1 MASKL
6 GQMLHDAIHEAYV
19 VEASGWAVEQVTR
32 VANRLQADVDEDGRL
47 RVEVLW
53 IGAFT
58 AFTAPGQYIY
68 VSRRLLEI
76 CRTDEAVAFLIAHEV
91 AHHRL
96 GHLDMFPD
104 WLADIPGSQIPL
116 LMQGLYRS
124 IEARLYGPEAEV
136 KADLTA
142 MDLCVKAG
150 YRPNECLKMFDILEK
165 VALDMRDLD
174 IVFGPQEADNE
185 LDEDAPLSTKL
196 RIWIW
201 QRTRGYLPLRDRRY
215 AIVKHLEDGTAA

>member
-6 GQMLHDAIHEAYV
+6 GQTLHDAIHEAYV

-32 VANRLQADVDEDGRL
+32 VANHLQADVDEGRRL

-53 IGAFT
+53 IGEFT
-58 AFTAPGQYIY
+58 AFTAPGEYIY
-68 VSRRLLEI
+68 ISRRLLEI
-76 CRTDEAVAFLIAHEV
+76 CRTDEAVAFVIAHEV

-96 GHLDMFPD
+96 GHLDTFPD
-104 WLADIPGSQIPL
+104 WLADIPGSLMPF

-136 KADLTA
+136 KADLMA
-142 MDLCVKAG
+142 IDLCVKAG
-150 YRPNECLKMFDILEK
+150 YRANECLEMFDILEK
-165 VALDMRDLD
+165 VALDMRDVD
-174 IVFGPQEADNE
+174 IVFGPEEADNE
-185 LDEDAPLSTKL
+185 LDEDAPLSTRL

-201 QRTRGYLPLRDRRY
+201 QRTRGYLPLRGRRQ
-215 AIVKHLEDGTAA
+215 AIVRHLENETAA